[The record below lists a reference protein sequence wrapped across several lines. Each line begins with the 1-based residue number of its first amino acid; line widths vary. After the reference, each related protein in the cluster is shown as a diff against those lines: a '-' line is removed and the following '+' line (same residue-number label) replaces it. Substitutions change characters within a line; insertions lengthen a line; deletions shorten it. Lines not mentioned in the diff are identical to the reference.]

1 MWRKLIPMLV
11 IALAVYLVW
20 QEATQ
25 GRMGAVAPG
34 VVTIT
39 SNTDA
44 QLYID
49 GVLSGTIRAS
59 QLRVLNDLKPGRH
72 IIGLSA
78 LGYKSKNVG
87 IMVENGQRVEQV
99 FKLEP
104 EIIPVP
110 KTKTVALNDLERTIA
125 NADDGAVLFL
135 AAGDYKLLSTVKV
148 QKSISLIGEGQTL
161 TRISSS
167 VGVAVMA
174 FKTGQLHLKD
184 ISFSYT
190 GKQKADV
197 LDIKDAQI
205 DIEDCRF
212 SGGYTPET
220 PRKDGDGVWL
230 HGRSSGRIINS
241 RFERNALNGLEVR
254 DDTDVILENNQF
266 NRNDAAGL
274 SVWETA
280 KVRVVKSFM
289 NFNKKKGIQA
299 SDQASVTISGNT
311 LTFNTGSGISFYGS
325 AKGVVENNSLISNNF
340 GMEIMEQ
347 STVSVSKNNFNRHNE
362 AIYVGKK
369 ATATIGQNTFNNN
382 RQKIVYEK
390 KN

>member
-1 MWRKLIPMLV
+1 MWRKLIPALV
-11 IALAVYLVW
+11 MAIAVYFVW
-20 QEATQ
+20 QETSQ
-25 GRMGAVAPG
+25 GRIGLVSPG
-34 VVTIT
+34 VVTVST
-39 SNTDA
+39 NTDA

-49 GVLSGTIRAS
+49 GQLSGSIRAS

-72 IIGLSA
+72 ILGLTA
-78 LGYKSKNVG
+78 LGFKSKNVG
-87 IMVENGQRVEQV
+87 VMVENGQRVEQV

-104 EIIPVP
+104 EIVPVP
-110 KTKTVALNDLERTIA
+110 KTKTVAFNNLEQSIA

-135 AAGDYKLLSTVKV
+135 AAGEYKLLTTVKV
-148 QKSISLIGEGQTL
+148 QKSISLIGAGQAL

-167 VGVAVMA
+167 LGVAVMA
-174 FKTGQLHLKD
+174 FKTGQLHLKG
-184 ISFSYT
+184 ISFLHT
-190 GKQKADV
+190 GKQKSDV

-205 DIEDCRF
+205 KIEDCRF

-230 HGRSSGRIINS
+230 HGRSSGTIINS
-241 RFERNALNGLEVR
+241 RFERNTLNGLEVR
-254 DDTDVILENNQF
+254 DDSDVLLENNQF

-280 KVRVVKSFM
+280 KVRVLKSFM

-299 SDQASVTISGNT
+299 SDQASVTISGNS
-311 LTFNTGSGISFYGS
+311 LSFNAGSGISFYGS
-325 AKGVVENNSLISNNF
+325 AKGLVENNSLISNKF

-347 STVSVSKNNFNRHNE
+347 STVTVAKNNFYRHDE
-362 AIYVGKK
+362 AIYVAKK
-369 ATATIGQNTFNNN
+369 ATATIGQNTFENNG
-382 RQKIVYEK
+382 QKIVYEK